1 MKVFCLLSDERV
13 FRSESPGIY
22 TEILKRTGIQGA
34 YVPFKV
40 APDQLGQAIQG
51 IRVLNIA
58 GANVTVPYK
67 ETVMPYLDSFSEGA
81 NMIGAINTIVRHGD
95 ELKGYNTNAI
105 GFMDA
110 LRDINFDVAGK
121 TALVVGNGGMAKAI
135 VFILN
140 WLLADT
146 ILIAARNQEK
156 TERIVNKIGGRAMPL
171 EVLAHEPVAADI
183 VINVTS
189 VSDPEESSEMAALVQ
204 GLRVPGCGFMVDL
217 NYGRRKSIWKEW
229 AMRQEIAFMDGQTTL
244 AHQARKSFLLWTGVQ
259 IPAEEFKQVLALS
272 SRLSLSSM
280 KF

>member
-1 MKVFCLLSDERV
+1 MKVFCLISDERA
-13 FRSESPGIY
+13 FRSESPAIY
-22 TEILKRTGIQGA
+22 SEILRRSGIQGA

-40 APDQLGQAIQG
+40 SPDQLGQAIQG

-67 ETVMPYLDSFSEGA
+67 EAVMPYLDSFSEGA

-146 ILIAARNQEK
+146 IYIAARNQEK
-156 TERIVNKIGGRAMPL
+156 TGRIVNKIGGRSMPL
-171 EVLAHEPVAADI
+171 ELLTHEPVAADI
-183 VINVTS
+183 VINATS
-189 VSDPEESSEMAALVQ
+189 VSDPEESPEMAALVQ
-204 GLRVPGCGFMVDL
+204 GLQVPGCGLLVDL
-217 NYGRRKSIWKEW
+217 NYGRRKNFWEEW
-229 AMRQEIAFMDGQTTL
+229 ALRREIAFLGGQSTL
-244 AHQARKSFLLWTGVQ
+244 AHQARRSFLLWTGVQ
-259 IPAEEFKQVLALS
+259 IPAEEFRQVLDRS
-272 SRLSLSSM
+272 GRLSSM
-280 KF
+280 KL

>member
-1 MKVFCLLSDERV
+1 VKVFCLLSDERA
-13 FRSESPGIY
+13 FRSESPAIY
-22 TEILKRTGIQGA
+22 SEILRRSGIQGA

-40 APDQLGQAIQG
+40 APDQLGQAIEA

-67 ETVMPYLDSFSEGA
+67 EAVIPYLDSFSEGA

-121 TALVVGNGGMAKAI
+121 TAIVVGNGGMAKAI

-146 ILIAARNQEK
+146 IYIAARNQDK
-156 TERIVNKIGGRAMPL
+156 TGRIVNKIGGRSMPL
-171 EVLAHEPVAADI
+171 DVLTHEPVAADI
-183 VINVTS
+183 VVNATS
-189 VSDPEESSEMAALVQ
+189 VSDPEESPEMAALVQ
-204 GLRVPGCGFMVDL
+204 GLRVPGCGLLVDL
-217 NYGRRKSIWKEW
+217 NYGRRKNFWEEW
-229 AMRQEIAFMDGQTTL
+229 ALRHETAFMNGKSTL
-244 AHQARKSFLLWTGVQ
+244 AHQARRSFLLWTGVQ
-259 IPAEEFKQVLALS
+259 IPAEEFRQVLDSS
-272 SRLSLSSM
+272 SRLSAM
-280 KF
+280 KL

>member
-1 MKVFCLLSDERV
+1 MKVYCLLSDERV

-22 TEILKRTGIQGA
+22 SEIFTRSGIQGI

-67 ETVMPYLDSFSEGA
+67 EAVMPYLDSFSEGA

-140 WLLADT
+140 WLLADK
-146 ILIAARNQEK
+146 IIIAARNQEK
-156 TERIVNKIGGRAMPL
+156 TERIVNKIGGQPMPL
-171 EVLAHEPVAADI
+171 EVLAHDPVAADI
-183 VINVTS
+183 VINATS
-189 VSDPEESSEMAALVQ
+189 VSDPKESPEMAALVQ
-204 GLRVPGCGFMVDL
+204 GLQVPGCGLLVDL
-217 NYGRRKSIWKEW
+217 NYGRRESMWQEW
-229 AMRQEIAFMDGQTTL
+229 ALRQEIAFMDGHSTL

-259 IPAEEFKQVLALS
+259 IPAEEFKQMFESS
-272 SRLSLSSM
+272 SRLPSSM
-280 KF
+280 RL